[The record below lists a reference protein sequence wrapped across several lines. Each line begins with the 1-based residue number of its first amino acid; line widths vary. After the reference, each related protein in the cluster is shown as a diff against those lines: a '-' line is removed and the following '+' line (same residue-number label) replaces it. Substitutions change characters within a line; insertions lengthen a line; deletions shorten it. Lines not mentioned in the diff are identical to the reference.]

1 MVDRTPA
8 IGRLADALVQAWL
21 CRPHPA
27 GDGAGGRLR
36 DLRAGWT
43 PFSLLG
49 GNRRIAAAGYL
60 LAAAPARRSWPM
72 PAAVP
77 AEEPALA
84 TVRGRDVLT
93 WQPQRPRNIAT
104 AFERLGERTWS
115 CS

>member
-1 MVDRTPA
+1 
-8 IGRLADALVQAWL
+8 
-21 CRPHPA
+21 
-27 GDGAGGRLR
+27 
-36 DLRAGWT
+36 
-43 PFSLLG
+43 
-49 GNRRIAAAGYL
+49 
-60 LAAAPARRSWPM
+60 M

>member
-1 MVDRTPA
+1 MVDRTRA

-49 GNRRIAAAGYL
+49 GTVGSRRLAIFWL
-60 LAAAPARRSWPM
+60 LPRRVRSWPM

-93 WQPQRPRNIAT
+93 WQPQRRA
-104 AFERLGERTWS
+104 
-115 CS
+115 